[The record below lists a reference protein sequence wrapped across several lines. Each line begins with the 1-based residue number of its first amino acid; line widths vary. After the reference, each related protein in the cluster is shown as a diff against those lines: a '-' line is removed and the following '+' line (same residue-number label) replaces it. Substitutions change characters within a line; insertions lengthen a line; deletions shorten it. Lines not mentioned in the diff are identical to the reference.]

1 MSLPTIKAAIET
13 GNVVMV
19 AKSYCPFCKKA
30 KAILEEYGINASKYT
45 IFDIDL
51 DTPDMAEIQAY
62 MGEVTGAKSVPRVFI
77 GGKFV
82 GGADGVTELHT
93 SGKLRELL
101 TGIGAC

>member
-1 MSLPTIKAAIET
+1 MSLPKIKAAIET

-19 AKSYCPFCKKA
+19 AKSYCPHCKRTKG
-30 KAILEEYGINASKYT
+30 ILEEYGINGDKYD

-62 MGEVTGAKSVPRVFI
+62 MGEVTGATSVPRVFI
-77 GGKFV
+77 GGNFV

-101 TGIGAC
+101 NGIGAC